1 MTYLKEKRVKEGG
14 DKNDIKRYLAES
26 CEDVF
31 SENFDILG
39 WWRINSNK
47 YNVLSRIAKDV
58 LVVPMSTVASESAFS
73 TSGRILDLFRSS
85 LTAKTVET
93 LIRTKSWLSSNH
105 DSVVCREFMDEVE
118 TLKDSILVETGIA
131 LDIIYFISCDVLKS
145 NF

>member
-47 YNVLSRIAKDV
+47 YKVLSRIAKDV
-58 LVVPMSTVASESAFS
+58 LAVPMSTVASESAFS
-73 TSGRILDLFRSS
+73 TSGRILDPFRSS
-85 LTAKTVET
+85 LTAKTVEA
-93 LIRTKSWLSSNH
+93 LICSKSWLSSNH

-118 TLKDSILVETGIA
+118 TLKDSILVETGINSQHN
-131 LDIIYFISCDVLKS
+131 LFYYFI
-145 NF
+145 